1 MIFLFQNITLLITL
15 VVVYI
20 YLIQR
25 LDSNSTSYFLL
36 SGILFGTV
44 AVLGMMMPLEIGEG
58 AIFDGR
64 SVIISISG
72 IYGGPITAFTAA
84 IIASIYRIMI
94 GGVGKVVGVFTI
106 FQAGFFGVIFHY
118 LVKNKIIA
126 KTTTSI
132 FLLSLGIHIVMII
145 SFLFVPS
152 LDDKTILNV
161 LAIPALTIYPIATVI
176 ISSLISDQE
185 QKHIINLKIKDS
197 ERRLQN
203 ANLKL
208 NLAYDATLEG
218 WSKALDLKD
227 HETEGHS
234 LRVTDRTIILA
245 NILGVSDEE
254 LVHIRRGALLHDIGK
269 VGVPDSILLK
279 PDKLDDDEWVV
290 MKQHPTLAYELL
302 NPIDYLK
309 PSLDIP
315 YCHHEKYNG
324 SGYPRGLRGKEI
336 PLAARIFAII
346 DVYDALTS
354 TRPYRQAWSKKDAL
368 KYISDEKGKHFDPDI
383 VDAFLLAT
391 STVS

>member
-1 MIFLFQNITLLITL
+1 
-15 VVVYI
+15 
-20 YLIQR
+20 
-25 LDSNSTSYFLL
+25 
-36 SGILFGTV
+36 
-44 AVLGMMMPLEIGEG
+44 
-58 AIFDGR
+58 
-64 SVIISISG
+64 
-72 IYGGPITAFTAA
+72 
-84 IIASIYRIMI
+84 
-94 GGVGKVVGVFTI
+94 
-106 FQAGFFGVIFHY
+106 
-118 LVKNKIIA
+118 
-126 KTTTSI
+126 
-132 FLLSLGIHIVMII
+132 
-145 SFLFVPS
+145 
-152 LDDKTILNV
+152 
-161 LAIPALTIYPIATVI
+161 
-176 ISSLISDQE
+176 
-185 QKHIINLKIKDS
+185 
-197 ERRLQN
+197 LQN

-315 YCHHEKYNG
+315 YCHHEKYDG